1 MQPVEPEPFLAL
13 DLASTVVDAGDGAT
27 RDLLD
32 SPRELE
38 RWLFDHGI
46 EGGALAL
53 RLGDFREL
61 REAIRA
67 AVDATIEGRPVPPD
81 GVEAL
86 NAASAVAP
94 VVRRLVLDPGP
105 PSAVD
110 AETAGAATIV
120 LARIARSAIDTL
132 GGPDRDRLRRCPA
145 PRCGRPFLA
154 TRQRQRW
161 CSTACGNRVRVARH
175 AERRRSGRSDGP
187 A

>member
-1 MQPVEPEPFLAL
+1 MDQGQGLAI
-13 DLASTVVDAGDGAT
+13 DLAATLLKDGRVVE

-32 SPRELE
+32 TPRELD
-38 RWLFDHGI
+38 RWLVDHGI
-46 EGGALAL
+46 EGAALAL

-61 REAIRA
+61 RDAVRA
-67 AVDATIEGRPVPPD
+67 SLDASIEGRPLPRD

-94 VVRRLVLDPGP
+94 TVRRLKLDLGP

-110 AETAGAATIV
+110 AETAGPATIV
-120 LARIARSAIDTL
+120 FARIARATIEIL
-132 GGPDRDRLRRCPA
+132 GGPDRARLRRCPA

-154 TRQRQRW
+154 ARPRQVW

-175 AERRRSGRSDGP
+175 AERRRSGPSDTS

>member
-1 MQPVEPEPFLAL
+1 MDRAPRLAL
-13 DLASTVVDAGDGAT
+13 DLAATVLDLGAGDE

-32 SPRELE
+32 SPRELG
-38 RWLFDHGI
+38 RWLRAHEIADA
-46 EGGALAL
+46 ALAL

-61 REAIRA
+61 RDAIRSGVRA
-67 AVDATIEGRPVPPD
+67 AIEARPLPP
-81 GVEAL
+81 GAVEAL

-94 VVRRLVLDPGP
+94 VARRLEVDPGP
-105 PSAVD
+105 PVAVD
-110 AETAGAATIV
+110 AETAGPTTIV
-120 LARIARSAIDTL
+120 FARIARSAIEIL

-154 TRQRQRW
+154 SRPRQVW

-175 AERRRSGRSDGP
+175 AERRRSGPSATR